1 MTILEASVSIPD
13 STERCDS
20 NPSAPPANGKAANRT
35 STAAECS
42 GERPWASGRD
52 GDHIRTLAVDRSV
65 NRALGVLSAPAQ
77 VYRVAIEIIF
87 DDVVERHEFRTARS

>member
-52 GDHIRTLAVDRSV
+52 GDHIRTLARM
-65 NRALGVLSAPAQ
+65 NQRGSARILLCK
-77 VYRVAIEIIF
+77 RVAGQM
-87 DDVVERHEFRTARS
+87 APK